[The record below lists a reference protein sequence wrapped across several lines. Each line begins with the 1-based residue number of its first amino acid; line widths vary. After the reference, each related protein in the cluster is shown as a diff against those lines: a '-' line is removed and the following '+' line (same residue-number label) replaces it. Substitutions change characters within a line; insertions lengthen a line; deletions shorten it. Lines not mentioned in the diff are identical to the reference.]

1 MCSIPGLPSTGSN
14 VPVLITR
21 VNLNPSCVLVE
32 FWGNFDQ
39 DRKFAYQQL
48 KKEIQYPRESFSESD
63 GNPGDLCLV
72 QVYET
77 WYRARIVSRDT
88 EEYSVF
94 LIDEGRT
101 LCATVNTLA
110 WGKSDF
116 FYLPPEVEFCVLSNV
131 LPLSPENKWSA
142 MAFEFMKTFCG
153 RRVNAL
159 VQDVLVPHR
168 TFLLDIPCL
177 SRQMFEMGFAKKLSS
192 DRFKDFVARS
202 LQTNNGTGEPQRIS
216 SIRPKPVESIEQMEK
231 QQAYMYPELQT
242 DTVET
247 VMVTEVTSP
256 FRIFCQLKVFS
267 QELKKLTEQI
277 TRHYEG
283 RVGRNFARPE
293 NLGSPCAS
301 RGSDGKW
308 YRSVLQQVMS
318 ANNVVEVLQ
327 VDYGK
332 KQFVQV
338 ENVRPLAPEFFRMPV
353 VTYVCSLHG
362 IVDRGV
368 GWTASQIDYLKSLLL
383 NRTVIAKFQYQSLS
397 EGVHYVMLYGEENT
411 NINKLFELKQKCS
424 LDSEMTLADFAVQ
437 KSPSQNSKI
446 LETTETYSG
455 ETYSDLKGN
464 KPVFFTESLAP
475 NTSHLAVV
483 QHVDSPGKFWV
494 QTQNYADEFDQLMND
509 LGNLYINPTSAEGL
523 IRKPVVGLLCAAKA
537 QDGVFYRAAVSKVI
551 DKKAEVYFLDY
562 GNTELV
568 DCFNL
573 RQLPLRFQQLPAVAV
588 KCSLHGIKSRL
599 KHWDERAT
607 LFFSKLVEDK
617 KLELHVQDKHQD
629 THMVQLVDPSL
640 DGENDVNKLL
650 CKANFADSEK
660 SIVDSSVVR
669 SCGFKITNT
678 SGIFYTDTQ
687 PQTPSSSS
695 AVVESASVFK
705 EYLFPIGSSLEVTV
719 SYIESPNDFW
729 CQKAQ
734 NAACLEVLM
743 QDIQRFYAHSE
754 FQPPLEAA
762 CVARHPETGIWYRAL
777 VIQKH
782 QTPHVE
788 VLFVDYGQTKKVAIE
803 DLRKINPA
811 FLKMKGQAFRC
822 SLYNLIHP
830 VSHSALDWSPEATL
844 QFQEFVDTA
853 ASMNVPLKCTI
864 FAVMYDSQKV
874 VFNVVDLETPFQSIC
889 NLLVQRRL
897 ADRAPSKRAPL
908 PPFRL
913 DTYYYSTHGVKTG
926 CEEEVTVTC
935 VKSVTQ
941 FFCHLARNSDE
952 IEKLASKVN
961 SLCRQLEL
969 TKCPQTFGTVCF
981 AKYTDGLWY
990 RGQIKSSKPSVV
1002 INFVDY
1008 GDTLEVE
1015 KSDLLPVPIEAGEI
1029 MSVPVQAIECGLSDM
1044 PENVPDAVENW
1055 FQNFADSHC
1064 FTALIVAKEPA
1075 GKLMVELYEGKT
1087 KVNALIRQK
1096 FHNEIHTIEP
1106 SPLKGY
1112 SSKNRAQV
1120 QAESFGKESSS
1131 GLKRDRTDQVQQ
1143 SRESHAAQRGNIES
1157 KQPQSKWGFHTDGRP
1172 EPTRDFGTIH
1182 NSQRQNEPQR
1192 KSNDRAD
1199 ARHPCASVKTDD
1211 VKPKSQALLRESAL
1225 PGKLIKP
1232 GIEAEVF
1239 ISHCNSPCS
1248 FFVQFAADE
1257 DDIYSLVE
1265 KLNADQ
1271 SRCANIDSSEI
1282 HEGDLVCAMFPD
1294 DNSWYRAAVRK
1305 NTDKID
1311 VEFVDFGNTA
1321 VISAS
1326 KICRLD
1332 QSFASFPRY
1341 SIHCSV
1347 HKLDVDG
1354 VDQEIAPNFKQVID
1368 QNIEKVMCT
1377 FVKMSGTVWEV
1388 KLNVNGVVLGST
1400 CRHEVAPAAELLT
1413 TGVKHQM
1420 SNTKVFTRYKD
1431 PDISAGQM
1439 INGYPSFIKGP
1450 QLFWCQ
1456 YAEMDKLQEIS
1467 DALKNA
1473 GNASDTTLSE
1483 DSVPPG
1489 SACIAL
1495 FNEDNLWY
1503 RAKVTSRDLDTVSVT
1518 FVDYGNESKVN
1529 VGDIKALPPE
1539 LSDVPP
1545 QAFNCQ
1551 LEGFDLSK
1559 GFWDKKAEDAFFDLV
1574 NDKLFNITVEK
1585 MGDSETPHFVKLD
1598 CNGVLINDAMRSYW
1612 KSQIPETPS
1621 DEHLREAE
1629 VVSANDF
1636 VAAEVNIDSEVT
1648 LDADTEL
1655 VDDKMCSSVLEMH
1668 HSEQEKLDLLKDTEP
1683 GNEAQDGPLEITTE
1697 NVASSDTL
1705 SLVPSETQSN
1715 LVTTCIK
1722 EDEPVSGSTSPSDTT
1737 NQHAFAKETDVDPE
1751 TTCITED
1758 ETVSCSTSPSD
1769 TKYQHA
1775 FAKEIDVLLDT
1786 TCITEDETVSGS
1798 TSPFESTNQ
1807 LAFVKET
1814 DVDPDTTCIKEDET
1828 VSGSTNPSDT
1838 TNQHTVGEE
1847 TDVNPTPF
1855 PVVLPQ
1861 QSEGATSSISSE
1873 NVESFLMNNTDSQ
1886 LCIEEPNSTSFE
1898 IIQSDLGYLR
1908 RSTEKKPVGSD
1919 CVIWSH
1925 VRRSWCPAR
1934 VLKVSED
1941 AALVLLV
1948 EHDSEVVV
1956 DPLNIFE
1963 ILPENPLQTSSIE
1976 AAVPSDLSKGA
1987 HTLLKNHASKVNDE
2001 DAESGTTVALE
2012 SEPND
2017 EEKMLIDQMDP
2028 GDELAD
2034 QPQDKGCGSCSIVLV
2049 EDSGVED
2056 ALGEGAL
2063 VQVLSSE
2070 PDDSQD
2076 DLNTSA
2082 GEQRDDCTE
2091 MSTRV
2096 DLLMDFLDV
2105 APRDKVQHAHE
2116 TEHETNTLSKAFN
2129 MDVTEDL
2136 IVLTSDDGA
2145 ESDSASDGT
2154 LQGDVMDMEIYPD
2167 PEESSCLQDK
2177 SNASDSTNSENLQVT
2192 HLTLRVED
2200 ASDDDVIFVGVLQE
2214 SQAEVGEPESEKE
2227 KQKRD

>member
-21 VNLNPSCVLVE
+21 VNLSPSCVLVE

-39 DRKFAYQQL
+39 DRRFAYQQL
-48 KKEIQYPRESFSESD
+48 KKEIQYPRESFCESD

-116 FYLPPEVEFCVLSNV
+116 FYLPPEVEFCVLANV

-153 RRVNAL
+153 RRVNAS

-168 TFLLDIPCL
+168 TFLLDIPSL
-177 SRQMFEMGFAKKLSS
+177 SRQMFEMGFAKKLYS
-192 DRFKDFVARS
+192 DRFKEFVARS

-216 SIRPKPVESIEQMEK
+216 SIRPKPVESIKQMEK
-231 QQAYMYPELQT
+231 QQAYMFPELQT

-277 TRHYEG
+277 TQHYEG

-338 ENVRPLAPEFFRMPV
+338 ENVRHLASEFFRMPV

-397 EGVHYVMLYGEENT
+397 EGVHYVTLYGEENT
-411 NINKLFELKQKCS
+411 NINKLFELKQNCS

-437 KSPSQNSKI
+437 KSPTSQKSKI
-446 LETTETYSG
+446 LETTEISHID

-464 KPVFFTESLAP
+464 KPVFFTESLTP

-494 QTQNYADEFDQLMND
+494 QTQSYADEFDQLMND

-523 IRKPVVGLLCAAKA
+523 MIKPVVGLLCAAKA
-537 QDGVFYRAAVSKVI
+537 QDGVFYRAAVYKVI
-551 DKKAEVYFLDY
+551 DKKAEVYFIDY

-617 KLELHVQDKHQD
+617 KLDLHVQDKHQD

-650 CKANFADSEK
+650 CNANFADSEK
-660 SIVDSSVVR
+660 SIVDNSVVR
-669 SCGFKITNT
+669 SCALKSTHS
-678 SGIFYTDTQ
+678 SGIFLTGTR

-729 CQKAQ
+729 CQKAR

-803 DLRKINPA
+803 DLRKISPG

-844 QFQEFVDTA
+844 QFREFVDTA

-926 CEEEVTVTC
+926 CEEEVSVTS

-941 FFCHLARNSDE
+941 FFCHLTRNSDE
-952 IEKLASKVN
+952 IEKLADKVN
-961 SLCRQLEL
+961 SLCRQLEVA
-969 TKCPQTFGTVCF
+969 KCPQTFGTVCF

-990 RGQIKSSKPSVV
+990 RGQIKSSQPSVV

-1008 GDTLEVE
+1008 GDTLEVD
-1015 KSDLLPVPIEAGEI
+1015 KSDLLPVPIEAGEM

-1044 PENVPDAVENW
+1044 PDNVPCAVENW

-1064 FTALIVAKEPA
+1064 FTALIVAKEPG

-1087 KVNALIRQK
+1087 QVNALIRQK
-1096 FHNEIHTIEP
+1096 FHNEIHRSEP

-1112 SSKNRAQV
+1112 SSKNRSAEV
-1120 QAESFGKESSS
+1120 QAESLGKESSS
-1131 GLKRDRTDQVQQ
+1131 GLKRAPTDQVQQ
-1143 SRESHAAQRGNIES
+1143 SRESHAAQRGNVES
-1157 KQPQSKWGFHTDGRP
+1157 KQPRSKWGFHTDDGP

-1182 NSQRQNEPQR
+1182 NSQKQNEPQR
-1192 KSNDRAD
+1192 KSNARAD
-1199 ARHPCASVKTDD
+1199 VRHPCTSDKTDG
-1211 VKPKSQALLRESAL
+1211 VKPKSQALLKESAL
-1225 PGKLIKP
+1225 PVKLIKP
-1232 GIEAEVF
+1232 GLEAEVF
-1239 ISHCNSPCS
+1239 ISHCNSPGS
-1248 FFVQFAADE
+1248 FFVQFAANE

-1271 SRCANIDSSEI
+1271 SRCTNIDSSEI
-1282 HEGDLVCAMFPD
+1282 REGNMVCAMFPD

-1305 NTDKID
+1305 NIDDKID

-1321 VISAS
+1321 EISAS

-1347 HKLDVDG
+1347 HKLNVDSI
-1354 VDQEIAPNFKQVID
+1354 DQEIAPNFKQVID

-1400 CRHEVAPAAELLT
+1400 CRPEVAPAAELLT
-1413 TGVKHQM
+1413 TGVMHQM
-1420 SNTKVFTRYKD
+1420 SDIKVCTHYKD
-1431 PDISAGQM
+1431 PDISAGQT

-1456 YAEMDKLQEIS
+1456 NAEMDKLQEIS
-1467 DALKNA
+1467 EALQNA
-1473 GNASDTTLSE
+1473 GNASGATLSE
-1483 DSVPPG
+1483 DSVPAG

-1503 RAKVTSRDLDTVSVT
+1503 RAKITSRDLDTLCIT

-1529 VGDIKALPPE
+1529 MGDVKALPPE

-1574 NDKLFNITVEK
+1574 NDKLFNITFEK
-1585 MGDSETPHFVKLD
+1585 KGDSETPHFVKLD
-1598 CNGVLINDAMRSYW
+1598 CNGVFVNDAMRSYW
-1612 KSQIPETPS
+1612 KSQSPETPS
-1621 DEHLREAE
+1621 DELLSGAE
-1629 VVSANDF
+1629 LVSSNDS

-1655 VDDKMCSSVLEMH
+1655 VDNTCTSVLEMQL
-1668 HSEQEKLDLLKDTEP
+1668 SEQEQLDLLRNTEA
-1683 GNEAQDGPLEITTE
+1683 GNEAQDGPLEMTAE

-1705 SLVPSETQSN
+1705 SIVPSETQSN
-1715 LVTTCIK
+1715 LDTTCIT
-1722 EDEPVSGSTSPSDTT
+1722 EDEPASGSTSPPDTS
-1737 NQHAFAKETDVDPE
+1737 NQHAFAKETDVDP
-1751 TTCITED
+1751 
-1758 ETVSCSTSPSD
+1758 
-1769 TKYQHA
+1769 
-1775 FAKEIDVLLDT
+1775 
-1786 TCITEDETVSGS
+1786 
-1798 TSPFESTNQ
+1798 
-1807 LAFVKET
+1807 
-1814 DVDPDTTCIKEDET
+1814 
-1828 VSGSTNPSDT
+1828 
-1838 TNQHTVGEE
+1838 
-1847 TDVNPTPF
+1847 TPF

-1861 QSEGATSSISSE
+1861 QSEETTSSTFSE
-1873 NVESFLMNNTDSQ
+1873 NIESFLMNNTDSQ
-1886 LCIEEPNSTSFE
+1886 LCIVEEPDSPSYE

-1908 RSTEKKPVGSD
+1908 RSTEKPVGSD

-1925 VRRSWCPAR
+1925 VRRTWCTAR
-1934 VLKVSED
+1934 ILKVSED

-1948 EHDSEVVV
+1948 EHDSEMVV

-1963 ILPENPLQTSSIE
+1963 ILPEKPLQISSIE
-1976 AAVPSDLSKGA
+1976 ATVPSDVTEGTCTS
-1987 HTLLKNHASKVNDE
+1987 LKNSASKVNDK
-2001 DAESGTTVALE
+2001 DAEYGTTVTLE
-2012 SEPND
+2012 SEEPND
-2017 EEKMLIDQMDP
+2017 EEETIIDQMDP

-2034 QPQDKGCGSCSIVLV
+2034 QPQDKGCVSCSIVLV
-2049 EDSGVED
+2049 EDSEVED
-2056 ALGEGAL
+2056 TLGERAL
-2063 VQVLSSE
+2063 VEELSPE
-2070 PDDSQD
+2070 PDHSQD

-2082 GEQRDDCTE
+2082 GEQREDCAR
-2091 MSTRV
+2091 MSTGV

-2105 APRDKVQHAHE
+2105 APHDEVQDACE
-2116 TEHETNTLSKAFN
+2116 TEHETNTLPEAFN
-2129 MDVTEDL
+2129 VDVTEDL

-2145 ESDSASDGT
+2145 ESDTASDGT
-2154 LQGDVMDMEIYPD
+2154 LQGDVMVVEIHPD
-2167 PEESSCLQDK
+2167 AEEASCLQEK
-2177 SNASDSTNSENLQVT
+2177 SNTPDCTNSEDLQVT

-2214 SQAEVGEPESEKE
+2214 SQAEVSEPESEKE

>member
-48 KKEIQYPRESFSESD
+48 KKEIQYPRESFCESD

-101 LCATVNTLA
+101 LCASVNTLA

-116 FYLPPEVEFCVLSNV
+116 FYLPPEVEFCVLGNV

-153 RRVNAL
+153 RRVNAS

-177 SRQMFEMGFAKKLSS
+177 SRQMFEMGFAKKLYS
-192 DRFKDFVARS
+192 DRFKEFVARS

-216 SIRPKPVESIEQMEK
+216 SIRPKPVESIEKMEK
-231 QQAYMYPELQT
+231 QQGYMYPELQT

-277 TRHYEG
+277 TQHYEG
-283 RVGRNFARPE
+283 RIGRNFARPE

-338 ENVRPLAPEFFRMPV
+338 ENVRHLASEFFRMPV

-397 EGVHYVMLYGEENT
+397 EGVHYVTLYGEENT

-437 KSPSQNSKI
+437 KSPLSQKSKI
-446 LETTETYSG
+446 LETTEISHID

-464 KPVFFTESLAP
+464 KPVFFTESLTP

-494 QTQNYADEFDQLMND
+494 QTQSYADEFDQLMND

-537 QDGVFYRAAVSKVI
+537 QDGVFYRAAVYKVI

-588 KCSLHGIKSRL
+588 KCSLHGIKSKL

-617 KLELHVQDKHQD
+617 KLDLHVQDKHQD

-640 DGENDVNKLL
+640 DGEKDVNKLL
-650 CKANFADSEK
+650 CNANFADCEK
-660 SIVDSSVVR
+660 SIVDSCVVR
-669 SCGFKITNT
+669 SCDLKTTHT
-678 SGIFYTDTQ
+678 SGIFLTGTR
-687 PQTPSSSS
+687 PQMPTSSS
-695 AVVESASVFK
+695 AVAESASVFK

-729 CQKAQ
+729 CQKAR

-777 VIQKH
+777 AIQKH
-782 QTPHVE
+782 QTPHVD

-803 DLRKINPA
+803 DLRKISPT

-844 QFQEFVDTA
+844 QFREFVDTA

-926 CEEEVTVTC
+926 CEEEVSVTC

-952 IEKLASKVN
+952 IEKLADKVN
-961 SLCRQLEL
+961 SLCRQLEV

-1008 GDTLEVE
+1008 GDTLEVD

-1044 PENVPDAVENW
+1044 PENVPCPVENW

-1064 FTALIVAKEPA
+1064 FTALIVAKEPG

-1087 KVNALIRQK
+1087 QVNALIRQK
-1096 FHNEIHTIEP
+1096 FHNEIHRIEP

-1112 SSKNRAQV
+1112 SSKNQSAQV
-1120 QAESFGKESSS
+1120 QAESLGKESSS
-1131 GLKRDRTDQVQQ
+1131 CFKRDPTDQVQQ
-1143 SRESHAAQRGNIES
+1143 SRESHAAQRGNFES
-1157 KQPQSKWGFHTDGRP
+1157 KQPRSKWGFHTDGRP
-1172 EPTRDFGTIH
+1172 EPTRDFGAIH
-1182 NSQRQNEPQR
+1182 NSQKQNEPQR

-1199 ARHPCASVKTDD
+1199 VRHPCRSDKTDG

-1225 PGKLIKP
+1225 PVKLIKP
-1232 GIEAEVF
+1232 GLEAEVF

-1282 HEGDLVCAMFPD
+1282 REGNMVCAMFPD

-1305 NTDKID
+1305 NIDDKID

-1332 QSFASFPRY
+1332 QSFASLPRY
-1341 SIHCSV
+1341 SVHCSV
-1347 HKLDVDG
+1347 HKLNVDS

-1413 TGVKHQM
+1413 TDVKHQM
-1420 SNTKVFTRYKD
+1420 SDIKVCTRYKD

-1456 YAEMDKLQEIS
+1456 YAEIDKLQEIS
-1467 DALKNA
+1467 DVLQNA
-1473 GNASDTTLSE
+1473 GSASGTTLSE
-1483 DSVPPG
+1483 DSVPAG

-1503 RAKVTSRDLDTVSVT
+1503 RAKVTSRDLDTLSIT

-1529 VGDIKALPPE
+1529 MGDVKALPPE

-1559 GFWDKKAEDAFFDLV
+1559 GIWDKKAEDAFFDLV

-1585 MGDSETPHFVKLD
+1585 IGDSETPHFVKLD
-1598 CNGVLINDAMRSYW
+1598 CNGVFINDAMRSYW
-1612 KSQIPETPS
+1612 KSQSPDIPS
-1621 DEHLREAE
+1621 DELLSGAE
-1629 VVSANDF
+1629 LVSANDS

-1648 LDADTEL
+1648 LDSDTEL
-1655 VDDKMCSSVLEMH
+1655 VDDKTCTSVLEMQL
-1668 HSEQEKLDLLKDTEP
+1668 SEQEELDLLRNTET
-1683 GNEAQDGPLEITTE
+1683 GNEAQDGPLEITAE
-1697 NVASSDTL
+1697 NVASSDTW
-1705 SLVPSETQSN
+1705 SIVPSETQSN
-1715 LVTTCIK
+1715 LDVTCVT
-1722 EDEPVSGSTSPSDTT
+1722 EDEPVSGSTSPSETT
-1737 NQHAFAKETDVDPE
+1737 NQHAFAKESDVD
-1751 TTCITED
+1751 
-1758 ETVSCSTSPSD
+1758 
-1769 TKYQHA
+1769 
-1775 FAKEIDVLLDT
+1775 
-1786 TCITEDETVSGS
+1786 
-1798 TSPFESTNQ
+1798 
-1807 LAFVKET
+1807 
-1814 DVDPDTTCIKEDET
+1814 
-1828 VSGSTNPSDT
+1828 
-1838 TNQHTVGEE
+1838 
-1847 TDVNPTPF
+1847 PTPF
-1855 PVVLPQ
+1855 PIVLPQ

-1873 NVESFLMNNTDSQ
+1873 NIESFLMNNTDSQ
-1886 LCIEEPNSTSFE
+1886 LCIVEEADSPSYE
-1898 IIQSDLGYLR
+1898 IIQSGKFAFD
-1908 RSTEKKPVGSD
+1908 TF
-1919 CVIWSH
+1919 C
-1925 VRRSWCPAR
+1925 
-1934 VLKVSED
+1934 
-1941 AALVLLV
+1941 
-1948 EHDSEVVV
+1948 
-1956 DPLNIFE
+1956 
-1963 ILPENPLQTSSIE
+1963 
-1976 AAVPSDLSKGA
+1976 
-1987 HTLLKNHASKVNDE
+1987 
-2001 DAESGTTVALE
+2001 GTTY
-2012 SEPND
+2012 
-2017 EEKMLIDQMDP
+2017 
-2028 GDELAD
+2028 
-2034 QPQDKGCGSCSIVLV
+2034 IV
-2049 EDSGVED
+2049 
-2056 ALGEGAL
+2056 
-2063 VQVLSSE
+2063 
-2070 PDDSQD
+2070 
-2076 DLNTSA
+2076 
-2082 GEQRDDCTE
+2082 
-2091 MSTRV
+2091 
-2096 DLLMDFLDV
+2096 F
-2105 APRDKVQHAHE
+2105 
-2116 TEHETNTLSKAFN
+2116 TLCKRSPFN
-2129 MDVTEDL
+2129 SL
-2136 IVLTSDDGA
+2136 YF
-2145 ESDSASDGT
+2145 
-2154 LQGDVMDMEIYPD
+2154 IY
-2167 PEESSCLQDK
+2167 
-2177 SNASDSTNSENLQVT
+2177 
-2192 HLTLRVED
+2192 
-2200 ASDDDVIFVGVLQE
+2200 I
-2214 SQAEVGEPESEKE
+2214 
-2227 KQKRD
+2227 

>member
-1 MCSIPGLPSTGSN
+1 MCSIPGLPSTGSD

-48 KKEIQYPRESFSESD
+48 KKEIQYPREGFCESD

-72 QVYET
+72 RVYET

-88 EEYSVF
+88 EDYSVF

-101 LCATVNTLA
+101 LRATVNTLA

-116 FYLPPEVEFCVLSNV
+116 FYLPPEVEFCVLANV

-142 MAFEFMKTFCG
+142 MALEFMKTFCG
-153 RRVNAL
+153 RRVNAS

-177 SRQMFEMGFAKKLSS
+177 SRQMFEMGFAKKLYS
-192 DRFKDFVARS
+192 DRFKEFVARS
-202 LQTNNGTGEPQRIS
+202 LQANNGTGEPQRIS
-216 SIRPKPVESIEQMEK
+216 SIRHKPVEIIEQMEK

-277 TRHYEG
+277 TQHYEG
-283 RVGRNFARPE
+283 RVGGKFARNE

-338 ENVRPLAPEFFRMPV
+338 ENVRPLASEFFRMPV

-397 EGVHYVMLYGEENT
+397 EGVHYVTLYGEENT

-424 LDSEMTLADFAVQ
+424 LDSDMTLADFTLQ
-437 KSPSQNSKI
+437 KSPSSQKSKI
-446 LETTETYSG
+446 LETTETTHIDK
-455 ETYSDLKGN
+455 TYSDLKGN
-464 KPVFFTESLAP
+464 KPVFFTENLSP
-475 NTSHLAVV
+475 NTSHVAVV
-483 QHVDSPGKFWV
+483 QHVDSPGKFWI
-494 QTQNYADEFDQLMND
+494 QTQRYADEFSQLMND
-509 LGNLYINPTSAEGL
+509 LGDLYIDPSNTEGL

-537 QDGVFYRAAVSKVI
+537 QDDVFYRAAVYKVI

-568 DCFNL
+568 DCLNL
-573 RQLPLRFQQLPAVAV
+573 RQLPLRFQQLPAVAI

-617 KLELHVQDKHQD
+617 VLDLHVQDKHQD

-640 DGENDVNKLL
+640 DGENDVSKLL
-650 CKANFADSEK
+650 CNANFAESEN
-660 SIVDSSVVR
+660 SVVDNSAVR
-669 SCGFKITNT
+669 SCDLKTIHT
-678 SGIFYTDTQ
+678 SGMFLTSTR
-687 PQTPSSSS
+687 PETPSSSS
-695 AVVESASVFK
+695 AVAESASVFK

-729 CQKAQ
+729 CQKAR

-754 FQPPLEAA
+754 FQTPLEAA

-782 QTPHVE
+782 QTPHVN

-803 DLRKINPA
+803 DLRKISPA

-853 ASMNVPLKCTI
+853 ASKNVPLKCTI

-926 CEEEVTVTC
+926 CEEEVSVTC
-935 VKSVTQ
+935 VKSVNQ
-941 FFCHLARNSDE
+941 FFCHLARKSDE
-952 IEKLASKVN
+952 IENLVDKVN
-961 SLCRQLEL
+961 SLCRQLEVI
-969 TKCPQTFGTVCF
+969 KCPQTFGTVCF

-990 RGQIKSSKPSVV
+990 RGQIKSSKPSMV

-1008 GDTLEVE
+1008 GDTLEVD

-1044 PENVPDAVENW
+1044 PENVPCEVENW

-1064 FTALIVAKEPA
+1064 FTALIVAKEPR

-1087 KVNALIRQK
+1087 QVNALIRQK
-1096 FHNEIHTIEP
+1096 FHNEIHRNEP
-1106 SPLKGY
+1106 SPFKGY
-1112 SSKNRAQV
+1112 GSKNRSAQ
-1120 QAESFGKESSS
+1120 APAALAKESFS
-1131 GLKRDRTDQVQQ
+1131 GLKRDPTDQVPQ
-1143 SRESHAAQRGNIES
+1143 SWESHAAQRGNVVES
-1157 KQPQSKWGFHTDGRP
+1157 KQPGSKWGFHKDGRP
-1172 EPTRDFGTIH
+1172 EPTRDFGTFS
-1182 NSQRQNEPQR
+1182 NSQKQHEPQR
-1192 KSNDRAD
+1192 KSNDRAVV
-1199 ARHPCASVKTDD
+1199 RRPCPSDKTDG
-1211 VKPKSQALLRESAL
+1211 VKPKFQALLRESSL
-1225 PGKLIKP
+1225 PVKLIEP
-1232 GIEAEVF
+1232 GLEAEVF

-1248 FFVQFAADE
+1248 FFVQLAADE

-1271 SRCANIDSSEI
+1271 SRCANIDSSDI
-1282 HEGDLVCAMFPD
+1282 REGDLVCAMFPD

-1305 NTDKID
+1305 NIDDKID

-1332 QSFASFPRY
+1332 QSFSSFPRY

-1347 HKLDVDG
+1347 HKLNVDSA
-1354 VDQEIAPNFKQVID
+1354 DQELAPNFKQVID

-1388 KLNVNGVVLGST
+1388 KLDVNGVVLGST
-1400 CRHEVAPAAELLT
+1400 SRHEVTPAAELST
-1413 TGVKHQM
+1413 TGVKHQT
-1420 SNTKVFTRYKD
+1420 SDVKVCTRYKN
-1431 PDISAGQM
+1431 PDVSAGQM
-1439 INGYPSFIKGP
+1439 ITGYTSFIKGP

-1456 YAEMDKLQEIS
+1456 YAAMNKLQGIS
-1467 DALKNA
+1467 DALQNA
-1473 GNASDTTLSE
+1473 GNASEKTLSE
-1483 DSVPPG
+1483 DSVPVG

-1495 FNEDNLWY
+1495 FTEDNLWY
-1503 RAKVTSRDLDTVSVT
+1503 RAKVTSRDLDTLSIT

-1529 VGDIKALPPE
+1529 MGDVKALPPE

-1559 GFWDKKAEDAFFDLV
+1559 GFWDEKADDAFFDLV
-1574 NDKLFNITVEK
+1574 NDNLLNITVEK
-1585 MGDSETPHFVKLD
+1585 MGNSETPHFVKLS
-1598 CNGVLINDAMRSYW
+1598 CNDVVINDAMRSYW
-1612 KSQIPETPS
+1612 RSQSPENPS
-1621 DEHLREAE
+1621 VELLSGAGQL
-1629 VVSANDF
+1629 SANDS
-1636 VAAEVNIDSEVT
+1636 VAAEVDIDSEVT
-1648 LDADTEL
+1648 LDADTDH
-1655 VDDKMCSSVLEMH
+1655 VDNETCTSVLEMQL
-1668 HSEQEKLDLLKDTEP
+1668 SEQEQLDLMTNTEA
-1683 GNEAQDGPLEITTE
+1683 GNKAQDGPLEMTTE
-1697 NVASSDTL
+1697 NVSSPITL
-1705 SLVPSETQSN
+1705 SIVPSEPQDD
-1715 LVTTCIK
+1715 LDTTCIT
-1722 EDEPVSGSTSPSDTT
+1722 DDQPVSGSASSSDTT
-1737 NQHAFAKETDVDPE
+1737 NQHAFAEETDVD
-1751 TTCITED
+1751 
-1758 ETVSCSTSPSD
+1758 
-1769 TKYQHA
+1769 
-1775 FAKEIDVLLDT
+1775 
-1786 TCITEDETVSGS
+1786 
-1798 TSPFESTNQ
+1798 
-1807 LAFVKET
+1807 
-1814 DVDPDTTCIKEDET
+1814 
-1828 VSGSTNPSDT
+1828 
-1838 TNQHTVGEE
+1838 
-1847 TDVNPTPF
+1847 PTPF

-1861 QSEGATSSISSE
+1861 HSEGATSSISAE
-1873 NVESFLMNNTDSQ
+1873 NIDSFLMNNTDSQ
-1886 LCIEEPNSTSFE
+1886 LCIVEEPDSPSYE

-1908 RSTEKKPVGSD
+1908 RSTEKKPVGSE

-1925 VRRSWCPAR
+1925 VRRNWCTAR
-1934 VLKVSED
+1934 ILKVSED

-1963 ILPENPLQTSSIE
+1963 ILPEKPLQTSSIE
-1976 AAVPSDLSKGA
+1976 AAVPSDLTKG
-1987 HTLLKNHASKVNDE
+1987 TCPSLKNSASKVE
-2001 DAESGTTVALE
+2001 DAEYGTTVALE
-2012 SEPND
+2012 SEETNAFLICQG
-2017 EEKMLIDQMDP
+2017 EEETLIDQMDP
-2028 GDELAD
+2028 GDELSD
-2034 QPQDKGCGSCSIVLV
+2034 QPQDKGCESCSVVLV
-2049 EDSGVED
+2049 EDSEVED
-2056 ALGEGAL
+2056 VLGECAL
-2063 VQVLSSE
+2063 VQVLNSE
-2070 PDDSQD
+2070 QDDSQD

-2082 GEQRDDCTE
+2082 GEQERDGAK
-2091 MSTRV
+2091 MSTGV

-2105 APRDKVQHAHE
+2105 APHNKVQDECE
-2116 TEHETNTLSKAFN
+2116 TEPETDALLEEFN
-2129 MDVTEDL
+2129 SVTEDL

-2145 ESDSASDGT
+2145 ESDTASDGT
-2154 LQGDVMDMEIYPD
+2154 LQGDVMVTEIHPD
-2167 PEESSCLQDK
+2167 AEASSCLQEK
-2177 SNASDSTNSENLQVT
+2177 SNASDCTHLEDSQVT
-2192 HLTLRVED
+2192 HLTLKVED
-2200 ASDDDVIFVGVLQE
+2200 TSDDDVIFVGVLRE
-2214 SQAEVGEPESEKE
+2214 SQAEVCEPESEK
-2227 KQKRD
+2227 QKHD